1 MDKGGVVAELGEP
14 GTPLFVEM
22 TLLKHFQRSVMGPQY
37 PPARG
42 FPGAILLNIFRLRA
56 VELRAAHAE
65 ASARMKGASLT
76 RRFIGNGHP
85 HCILG
90 VVVRDRRGGSRD
102 AALPVKSKPLKGAA

>member
-1 MDKGGVVAELGEP
+1 
-14 GTPLFVEM
+14 
-22 TLLKHFQRSVMGPQY
+22 
-37 PPARG
+37 
-42 FPGAILLNIFRLRA
+42 
-56 VELRAAHAE
+56 
-65 ASARMKGASLT
+65 MKGASLT